1 MSMRTASPRRGAA
14 VIDDRSSRRALLER
28 AVAAGRT
35 WSTPVL
41 LSTPAHATMSAG
53 ARTMRGPFRSLKL
66 AWDPSGW
73 QTRPGTG
80 RSPAQHYFR
89 TRRLDVNGGGGW
101 KLLSTGQTVDLQA
114 GSSLHFRMP
123 PLDDPAAAAVAE
135 HDTGHR
141 MMVDLTAAATV
152 SIGDRFG
159 FFTVIDGR
167 SA

>member
-1 MSMRTASPRRGAA
+1 VSSHTM
-14 VIDDRSSRRALLER
+14 SRRKLLLEQ
-28 AVAAGRT
+28 AAAAGSS

-53 ARTMRGPFRSLKL
+53 ARTMRGPLRSLKL

-80 RSPAQHYFR
+80 RSPEQQYFR
-89 TRRLDVNGGGGW
+89 TGQLDVNGGGGW
-101 KLLSTGQTVDLQA
+101 KLISTGQTVDLHF
-114 GSSLHFRMP
+114 GSPLRFRMP
-123 PLDDPAAAAVAE
+123 PSGDRRAGTTDDGTDAVR
-135 HDTGHR
+135 T
-141 MMVDLTAAATV
+141 MMVDLSAAATV

-167 SA
+167 TA